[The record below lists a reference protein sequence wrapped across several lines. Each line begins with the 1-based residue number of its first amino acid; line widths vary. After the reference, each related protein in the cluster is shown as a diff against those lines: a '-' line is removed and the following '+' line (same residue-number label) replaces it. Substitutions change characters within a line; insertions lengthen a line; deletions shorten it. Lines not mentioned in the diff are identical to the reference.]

1 MASEYP
7 DPAYL
12 TDAQQYQIDKILA
25 SNCDDHTKKRLIDRV
40 AQKGSLRHNP
50 DNSAVLQEQDVG
62 VKAKL
67 QKKRTK
73 QKRIKVTPAYK
84 EKQLFDDYNV
94 GILMPELADLRGEEQ
109 EAYQT
114 PDQNRFPSNRKRS
127 KMTADPM
134 RQSLSPRYN
143 QRSPRTQI
151 RTASELPRTRK
162 RPTMPSEDIGLML
175 PQIGGNNGPASRK
188 RFIPAHVQSSND
200 RRFNTVDK
208 EKDIQFTPGR
218 IRKQGRTEMGK
229 VASSQASN
237 EGFTNVTIVPNK
249 NNRHKNIE
257 VQS

>member
-1 MASEYP
+1 M
-7 DPAYL
+7 
-12 TDAQQYQIDKILA
+12 
-25 SNCDDHTKKRLIDRV
+25 
-40 AQKGSLRHNP
+40 
-50 DNSAVLQEQDVG
+50 
-62 VKAKL
+62 
-67 QKKRTK
+67 
-73 QKRIKVTPAYK
+73 PAYK

-127 KMTADPM
+127 KLTNDPI

-175 PQIGGNNGPASRK
+175 PQIGGNGPASRK
-188 RFIPAHVQSSND
+188 RFIPAHAQSSND

-208 EKDIQFTPGR
+208 DVSFTPGR

-237 EGFTNVTIVPNK
+237 EGFTNVTIVPGK
-249 NNRHKNIE
+249 NNRQNNIE
-257 VQS
+257 VRS